1 MKTRAILIKP
11 LYTEKMAAQQEVLNK
26 YAFHVENHANKIEIK
41 KAVEIKF
48 DVKVKSVQTMNVVGK
63 IRQQMTKQGRF
74 SGRRPSW
81 KKAIVT
87 LKEDYKLEL
96 FDNA

>member
-11 LYTEKMAAQQEVLNK
+11 LYTEKMAIQQEAQNK

-41 KAVEIKF
+41 KAVENKF
-48 DVKVKSVQTMNVVGK
+48 EVKVKSVQTMNVVGK
-63 IRQQMTKQGRF
+63 MKQQMTKQGRF
-74 SGRRPSW
+74 TGRKPSW

-87 LKEDYKLEL
+87 LEADYKLEL

>member
-1 MKTRAILIKP
+1 MKTRNTLVKP
-11 LYTEKMAAQQEVLNK
+11 LYTEKMASQQEALNK

-41 KAVEIKF
+41 KTIENKF
-48 DVKVKSVQTMNVVGK
+48 DVKVKSVRTMNVVGK
-63 IRQQMTKQGRF
+63 MRQQMTKQGRF

-87 LKEDYKLEL
+87 LEADYKLEL

>member
-11 LYTEKMAAQQEVLNK
+11 LYTEKMAIQQEAANK
-26 YAFHVENHANKIEIK
+26 YAFHVENQANKIEIK
-41 KAVEIKF
+41 KAVEKKF
-48 DVKVKSVQTMNVVGK
+48 EVKVKSVQTMNVSGK
-63 IRQQMTKQGRF
+63 MKQQMTKQGRF
-74 SGRRPSW
+74 TGRRPSW

-87 LKEDYKLEL
+87 LEADYKLEL

>member
-1 MKTRAILIKP
+1 MKARIILVKP
-11 LYTEKMAAQQEVLNK
+11 LYTEKMAAQQELLNK
-26 YAFHVENHANKIEIK
+26 YAFHVDRDANKIEIK
-41 KAVEIKF
+41 KAVENKF
-48 DVKVKSVQTMNVVGK
+48 EVKVKSVKTMNVVGK
-63 IRQQMTKQGRF
+63 MRMQMSRHGRF

-87 LKEDYKLEL
+87 LEADYKLEL

>member
-1 MKTRAILIKP
+1 MKARTILIKP
-11 LYTEKMAAQQEVLNK
+11 LYTEKMAALQETQNK

-41 KAVEIKF
+41 KSIEKKF
-48 DVKVKSVQTMNVVGK
+48 DVKVKSVRTMNNSGK
-63 IRQQMTKQGRF
+63 MKQQMTKQGRF
-74 SGRRPSW
+74 MGRRPSW

-87 LKEDYKLEL
+87 LEADYKLEL

>member
-1 MKTRAILIKP
+1 MKHTTLIRP
-11 LYTEKMAAQQEVLNK
+11 LYTEKMAFQQEALNK
-26 YAFHVENHANKIEIK
+26 YSFQVDTKANKIEIK
-41 KAVEIKF
+41 KAVEVKF
-48 DVKVKSVQTMNVVGK
+48 EVKVKSVATMNVFGK
-63 IRQQMTKQGRF
+63 MRQQMTKQGRF

-87 LKEDYKLEL
+87 LEDDYKLEL